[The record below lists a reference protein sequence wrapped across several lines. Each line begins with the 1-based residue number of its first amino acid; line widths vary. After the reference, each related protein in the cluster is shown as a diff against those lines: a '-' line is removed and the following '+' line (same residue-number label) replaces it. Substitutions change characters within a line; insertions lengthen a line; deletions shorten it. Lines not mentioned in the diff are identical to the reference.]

1 MDPIILTLII
11 IVVTIQIGIFI
22 RTWHSLNKYVNI
34 FKRVAF
40 DRDEES
46 HTIVV
51 HDPSLFLSDN
61 IVAPINQYLS
71 KNEGAVADFLL
82 IKDIVERNCD
92 MKREEIDSQLPMPLY
107 LGLMGTML
115 GIITGIGGIA
125 LKNGNGFSEF
135 INKPSES
142 IGILMGGVAIAMIA
156 SFIGILFTTC
166 GSWIAKSVTLKVEEG
181 KNKFYTW
188 IQTDL
193 LPNIGGTAN
202 SIVMLQQ
209 NLMKFNRTFA
219 DNVNKLDQAF
229 EKIGGC
235 YRDQIALIEEL
246 QKLDMKNMATANVRV
261 LQELNGCMPQLQQFY
276 EYLQS
281 VNNYISNVNALN
293 HKLDANENR
302 TKLIEEM
309 STFFKEEVSA
319 ISQRK
324 AAISQT
330 VGQVD
335 DYLQKALENLMM
347 NSETGMQKLN
357 VALITQQDSFNSILN
372 RLQEDFPEKMK
383 VTLATQ
389 QELFNNAL
397 IEQREEFKHR
407 MQETVSLLDGLKD
420 FLSKNSDLN
429 SFKEELIVIA
439 HEQKE
444 QLALLA
450 NAIENITI
458 HVDNELPNISSNVSI
473 KIPQYAKYLL
483 FGFAGI
489 GIIAFLIMIVSYVF
503 NLLLRV

>member
-1 MDPIILTLII
+1 
-11 IVVTIQIGIFI
+11 
-22 RTWHSLNKYVNI
+22 
-34 FKRVAF
+34 
-40 DRDEES
+40 
-46 HTIVV
+46 
-51 HDPSLFLSDN
+51 
-61 IVAPINQYLS
+61 
-71 KNEGAVADFLL
+71 
-82 IKDIVERNCD
+82 
-92 MKREEIDSQLPMPLY
+92 
-107 LGLMGTML
+107 
-115 GIITGIGGIA
+115 
-125 LKNGNGFSEF
+125 
-135 INKPSES
+135 
-142 IGILMGGVAIAMIA
+142 
-156 SFIGILFTTC
+156 
-166 GSWIAKSVTLKVEEG
+166 
-181 KNKFYTW
+181 
-188 IQTDL
+188 
-193 LPNIGGTAN
+193 
-202 SIVMLQQ
+202 MLQ
-209 NLMKFNRTFA
+209 RSDCSHRGTS
-219 DNVNKLDQAF
+219 
-229 EKIGGC
+229 
-235 YRDQIALIEEL
+235 
-246 QKLDMKNMATANVRV
+246 KLDMKNMATANVRV

-473 KIPQYAKYLL
+473 K
-483 FGFAGI
+483 
-489 GIIAFLIMIVSYVF
+489 FLSMLSIYC
-503 NLLLRV
+503 LDLRG